1 MISKSGPTIADHF
14 SRKSFGDR
22 CANEDD
28 VDDDGT
34 LVIKFIDGDVLLLLL
49 LLLLEL
55 I

>member
-1 MISKSGPTIADHF
+1 MMSKSGPTIADHF

-28 VDDDGT
+28 DGT

-49 LLLLEL
+49 LLLLLEL